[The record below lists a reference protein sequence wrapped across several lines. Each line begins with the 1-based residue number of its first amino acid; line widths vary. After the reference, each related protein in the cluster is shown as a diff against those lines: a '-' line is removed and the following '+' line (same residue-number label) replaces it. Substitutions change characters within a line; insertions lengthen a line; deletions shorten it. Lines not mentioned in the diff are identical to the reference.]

1 MGTKSQR
8 GARSSSMLLHRR
20 VTIDDNYYRFQRAR
34 RSDLNIFIHKEIN
47 LEDRYAE
54 PDLNISRHI
63 PVSKLSMVVT
73 LNNSC
78 FYYVIS

>member
-1 MGTKSQR
+1 MTI
-8 GARSSSMLLHRR
+8 
-20 VTIDDNYYRFQRAR
+20 TIDFKEREEVI
-34 RSDLNIFIHKEIN
+34 LNIFTHKEIT

-73 LNNSC
+73 MNNSC
-78 FYYVIS
+78 FY